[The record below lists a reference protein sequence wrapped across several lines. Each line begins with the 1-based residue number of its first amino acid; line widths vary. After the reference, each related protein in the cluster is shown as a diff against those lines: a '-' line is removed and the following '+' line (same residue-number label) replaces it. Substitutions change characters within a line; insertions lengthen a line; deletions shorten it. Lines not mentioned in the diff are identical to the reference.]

1 MKKFCVYKCINIA
14 YNWYNTSWPFKP
26 KSLMSVPPV
35 KTFKLKGQTP
45 RFCLQ
50 TMPACSRSTPGR
62 AALTWWNG
70 ITNPRPNPALSSGSA
85 VATAT
90 VISLTLRASA
100 GNPASWTK
108 PQPRCETKH
117 GYKPKSNRFYL
128 LKPASGALTKTLT
141 GANTGPYLS
150 NLSQKRLH
158 RKRKHSQ
165 TNGLNNVNLDFK
177 SCNWSRVAAISQI
190 KLKPLPQ

>member
-1 MKKFCVYKCINIA
+1 
-14 YNWYNTSWPFKP
+14 
-26 KSLMSVPPV
+26 MSVPSV
-35 KTFKLKGQTP
+35 KRFKLKCQMP

-50 TMPACSRSTPGR
+50 TTPACSRSTPGR

-70 ITNPRPNPALSSGSA
+70 ITNPRPTPALSSGLE
-85 VATAT
+85 VARAT

-108 PQPRCETKH
+108 RQSRCETKH

-128 LKPASGALTKTLT
+128 LKPGSGALTKTLT

-158 RKRKHSQ
+158 RKRK
-165 TNGLNNVNLDFK
+165 NV
-177 SCNWSRVAAISQI
+177 CVAYACVYIYRQI
-190 KLKPLPQ
+190 DLIAWTSTLSHITGHELLQFRNQA